1 MRSYRIPVWGIVLA
15 AVSLLLPVQASAES
29 VPEGAIGS
37 VSANGTTV
45 FFYDTSGSGGATAM
59 WDAAVSA
66 SEATVTL
73 YADWKAVNGS
83 YLVQDGNGCAFEGV
97 ICVPSGHTVTLNL
110 NGFHI
115 DRTLVA
121 EISNG
126 EVIVIQDGG
135 TLNLTDLSGSTGT
148 ITGGKS
154 TNSAGGIQIEA
165 GGTLDLWGGS
175 ITGNTTLTSGGGIQ
189 MNGEGALF
197 YMSGGSITGNQAGEN
212 GGGAALNGGTVQLV
226 SGKIAD
232 NTAGQYGGGLYVQ
245 NVSADVQGITVEGNS
260 AGNGGGI
267 CADPDAALSLKD
279 TSIRSNTANEAG
291 GGIFA
296 MASRPVKLTGSP
308 EVLMNK
314 LSDNSQSNLTFWV
327 DETRIYGGGR
337 LDVSGLQGGR
347 IGLGFTGGKG
357 RKLLLVQG
365 SADQSGFVMDQADFK
380 LLTEDGD
387 LYLRRPLQGVSHLTI
402 ALAVCGG
409 LILIGA
415 VITAVLIIGKRKKRR
430 DRRRS
435 RQARG

>member
-83 YLVQDGNGCAFEGV
+83 YLVQDGNGCAFEGG

-135 TLNLTDLSGSTGT
+135 TLN
-148 ITGGKS
+148 
-154 TNSAGGIQIEA
+154 
-165 GGTLDLWGGS
+165 LWGGS

-212 GGGAALNGGTVQLV
+212 GGGAALNGGTVQMI
-226 SGKIAD
+226 SGEIAN

-245 NVSADVQGITVEGNS
+245 NVSADLQGITVEGNS
-260 AGNGGGI
+260 AGSGGGI
-267 CADPDAALSLKD
+267 CTDSDAALSLKD
-279 TSIRSNTANEAG
+279 SSIRSNAANEAG

-296 MASRPVKLTGSP
+296 MASRPVKLIGSP
-308 EVLMNK
+308 EVVMNK

-337 LDVSGLQGGR
+337 LDVSGLAGGK
-347 IGLGFTGGKG
+347 IGLGFIGGKG
-357 RKLLLVQG
+357 REMLLLQG
-365 SADQSGFVMDQADFK
+365 TAEQSGFILDSADFSLVTK
-380 LLTEDGD
+380 DGA
-387 LYLRRPLQGVSHLTI
+387 LYLRRPLQGLSDLTI
-402 ALAVCGG
+402 ALVVCGG
-409 LILIGA
+409 LIVIGA
-415 VITAVLIIGKRKKRR
+415 LTAIILTLVKRKKRKKH
-430 DRRRS
+430 RRNQRT
-435 RQARG
+435 RG